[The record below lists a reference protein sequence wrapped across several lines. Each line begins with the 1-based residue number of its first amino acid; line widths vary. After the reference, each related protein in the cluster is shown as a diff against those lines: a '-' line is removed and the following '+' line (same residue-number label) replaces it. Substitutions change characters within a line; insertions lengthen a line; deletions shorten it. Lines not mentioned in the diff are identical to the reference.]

1 MLTLETIIGG
11 AVTLIIGAVGLW
23 LGGKARGKDEAK
35 AKAEITQANQAAE
48 AEKKVADIRV
58 ESVKVA
64 NDIKDEVTRADD
76 GAVRDKLRNDWT
88 R

>member
-23 LGGKARGKDEAK
+23 LGGKDRGNDEAK
-35 AKAEITQANQAAE
+35 AKAEIDQANQASA

-64 NDIKDEVTRADD
+64 NDVKDKIARDDD